1 MIWCGQHMLYFR
13 PQFALSHT
21 WVVNQAHYA
30 ALVNSIC
37 VVGVKCRTDAELEGG
52 PIGGCGTSSASG
64 HMEMLPQRAQHPP
77 LEFETEAQLAQ

>member
-1 MIWCGQHMLYFR
+1 
-13 PQFALSHT
+13 
-21 WVVNQAHYA
+21 VNQAHYA

-77 LEFETEAQLAQ
+77 LEFETEAQLSQ